1 MKKIIVLLSILTV
14 SIFSGFIF
22 GALLDVK
29 PVIPG
34 IISFVAA
41 FVPMPAGSFYM
52 LLFTAPGGAGTPFQY
67 NGPVLSEILHWNDAA
82 APITNLRVTTKEH
95 GTLHDFNAAGIAAMN
110 GFNHK
115 GTQAANDVT
124 VNIATGALDAQVT
137 INGTTSAGGAINFY
151 SSSDNR
157 GQGMNPLPL
166 MTQIDTNI
174 ALSQT
179 TYQNFMALFIP
190 TMATLTDYIDVEFN
204 DGHKERWEIQDLIA
218 RSTLYQQVPG
228 IILNNVT
235 SYIHRATLRTLANTP
250 VYTLKIFIKGQ

>member
-1 MKKIIVLLSILTV
+1 MKKLFALLSILIV
-14 SIFSGFIF
+14 SIFAAVTV
-22 GALLDVK
+22 GAVLNVN

-34 IISFVAA
+34 LISFCSA
-41 FVPMPAGSFYM
+41 FVPLPAGSCYM

-82 APITNLRVTTKEH
+82 APITNLRITTKEH
-95 GTLHDFNAAGIAAMN
+95 GTLHDFNAAAIAAMN
-110 GFNHK
+110 GYMHK
-115 GTQAANDVT
+115 GALAANDVN
-124 VNIATGALDAQVT
+124 VNIATGALDAHVT
-137 INGTTSAGGAINFY
+137 INGTTSAAGAINFY
-151 SSSDNR
+151 SSSDNK
-157 GQGMNPLPL
+157 GQGMTPVPLQ
-166 MTQIDTNI
+166 TQIDTNI

-218 RSTLYQQVPG
+218 RSTVYQQLPG
-228 IILNNVT
+228 IILNNIT

-250 VYTLKIFIKGQ
+250 VYTLKAFIKGQ